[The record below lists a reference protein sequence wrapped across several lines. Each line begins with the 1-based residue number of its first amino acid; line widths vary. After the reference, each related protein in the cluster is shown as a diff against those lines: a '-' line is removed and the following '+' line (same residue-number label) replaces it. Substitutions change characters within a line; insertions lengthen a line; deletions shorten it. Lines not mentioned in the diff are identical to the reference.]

1 MGVLCVG
8 FSIHIFSDAFSPS
21 RSRNEMIG
29 TWLSTELDKRP
40 LSGKLAALS
49 VHIVISG
56 LDPRDRSRQGKKVL
70 CQLIGLPSVKVYF
83 VILYFWGWGYSWL
96 MGLGHGIDMLD
107 GKLA

>member
-1 MGVLCVG
+1 
-8 FSIHIFSDAFSPS
+8 
-21 RSRNEMIG
+21 MIG

-49 VHIVISG
+49 LHIGISE
-56 LDPRDRSRQGKKVL
+56 LDPRDRSRQAKKVL

-83 VILYFWGWGYSWL
+83 IILYFWGRGYSWL

>member
-1 MGVLCVG
+1 MDVG
-8 FSIHIFSDAFSPS
+8 FSICIFSVAYSLS
-21 RSRNEMIG
+21 RSRNEVIG

-49 VHIVISG
+49 LHIGISE

-83 VILYFWGWGYSWL
+83 IILYFWGRGYSWL